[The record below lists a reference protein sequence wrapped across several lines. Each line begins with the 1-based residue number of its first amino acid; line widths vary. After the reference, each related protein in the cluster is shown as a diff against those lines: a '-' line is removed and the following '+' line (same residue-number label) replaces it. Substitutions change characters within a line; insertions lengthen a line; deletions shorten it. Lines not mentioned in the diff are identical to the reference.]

1 MKQRSSEGH
10 PSLLEDGRV
19 ASEEDEVNVG
29 LAMHC
34 DMNQYKMFVGDTGL
48 FVTMAFWDKDVT
60 ENIIYDKLLSDKLS
74 DK

>member
-1 MKQRSSEGH
+1 M
-10 PSLLEDGRV
+10 
-19 ASEEDEVNVG
+19 N
-29 LAMHC
+29 C